1 MRKVQ
6 LTLTNQEAEILGIR
20 ASQLGYNLAKY
31 IRLLLGKEIVES
43 FEETKV
49 PVFKMSH
56 QAEEVTERALKEYQ
70 ENNSLKLKSLDDLDK
85 I

>member
-6 LTLTNQEAEILGIR
+6 LTLTNQEAEILGIK

-31 IRLLLGKEIVES
+31 IRLLLGREIIDS
-43 FEETKV
+43 FEEAEV
-49 PVFKMSH
+49 PVFKMSRRVEK
-56 QAEEVTERALKEYQ
+56 ATKEAIEEHRANKTTKL
-70 ENNSLKLKSLDDLDK
+70 NSINDLDK